1 MSPGQLAFMIDLR
14 FKSKVTE
21 VSFKKD
27 NDESLLYKGLAAYSA
42 WHSLLFVMVCVGP
55 YDRFYLPHIG
65 LLLLSG
71 LLFALALLHIR
82 TGWIKKLNWE
92 VLFLVLGCSWELALP
107 SIANSYLSQVPGHV
121 GGLSFFQVL
130 GYLSVVINTLVIPF
144 RSCLSWML
152 LLCGII
158 ATSIEFA
165 QSAATDLDLTT
176 RTMTHAVSIILCCV
190 CWCEGWCSEKHSR
203 SSWEATH
210 QKAAT
215 PQSYSLA
222 AVVPVETSDGSE
234 AVDLPAQLLGSRQD
248 EGFNG
253 PSAICAMALEF
264 FKDVGTK
271 FSGGHALRIGA
282 NIPDFEMKTTQGDFS
297 LHSFLSRRPD
307 KPWTVLFSHPNDFTP
322 VCTTELGACH
332 ASHAAFE
339 GLGAQMIGLSCNTKE
354 SHQAW
359 IMDVLAN
366 MGNRLDDDLAFPIIA
381 DVDMMIVNT
390 LGMLDPDEKTNEGVP
405 LPARGF
411 IILYHTTVK
420 LTSLYPASVGRS
432 VDRML
437 KSLRLLQQSAAG
449 ALPPRPNPL
458 RIGMIIPNFHITT
471 TIGDLKFHTWLT
483 SDIRRPWTVLV
494 SHPTDFIFGGES
506 DDDPRRKLITFAS
519 KMGCK
524 FIGVSCDG
532 NEVRHASSRDAM
544 GNDDFP
550 IILDP
555 ERCIM
560 NYLGML
566 DIDVKDAAGFDVP
579 ARTFIILHGTTVRLS
594 DMHQATVPRDFDEM
608 LRVLSSFDLTSANHG
623 LATPANW
630 HTGDRV
636 MVGPSV
642 TTEEANANFLDLR
655 IHALPSGKQYLRS
668 VQCPPLPD

>member
-1 MSPGQLAFMIDLR
+1 
-14 FKSKVTE
+14 
-21 VSFKKD
+21 
-27 NDESLLYKGLAAYSA
+27 
-42 WHSLLFVMVCVGP
+42 
-55 YDRFYLPHIG
+55 
-65 LLLLSG
+65 
-71 LLFALALLHIR
+71 
-82 TGWIKKLNWE
+82 
-92 VLFLVLGCSWELALP
+92 
-107 SIANSYLSQVPGHV
+107 
-121 GGLSFFQVL
+121 
-130 GYLSVVINTLVIPF
+130 
-144 RSCLSWML
+144 
-152 LLCGII
+152 
-158 ATSIEFA
+158 
-165 QSAATDLDLTT
+165 
-176 RTMTHAVSIILCCV
+176 
-190 CWCEGWCSEKHSR
+190 
-203 SSWEATH
+203 
-210 QKAAT
+210 
-215 PQSYSLA
+215 
-222 AVVPVETSDGSE
+222 
-234 AVDLPAQLLGSRQD
+234 
-248 EGFNG
+248 
-253 PSAICAMALEF
+253 
-264 FKDVGTK
+264 
-271 FSGGHALRIGA
+271 
-282 NIPDFEMKTTQGDFS
+282 
-297 LHSFLSRRPD
+297 
-307 KPWTVLFSHPNDFTP
+307 
-322 VCTTELGACH
+322 
-332 ASHAAFE
+332 
-339 GLGAQMIGLSCNTKE
+339 
-354 SHQAW
+354 
-359 IMDVLAN
+359 
-366 MGNRLDDDLAFPIIA
+366 
-381 DVDMMIVNT
+381 
-390 LGMLDPDEKTNEGVP
+390 
-405 LPARGF
+405 
-411 IILYHTTVK
+411 
-420 LTSLYPASVGRS
+420 
-432 VDRML
+432 ML

-483 SDIRRPWTVLV
+483 SDLRRPWTVFV